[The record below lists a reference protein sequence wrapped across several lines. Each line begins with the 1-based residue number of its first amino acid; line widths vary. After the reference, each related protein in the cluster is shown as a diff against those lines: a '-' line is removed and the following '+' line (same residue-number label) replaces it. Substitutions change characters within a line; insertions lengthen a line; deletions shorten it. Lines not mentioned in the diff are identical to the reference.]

1 MDEFHCKR
9 TKISVYNIISFFS
22 SLERHSHEIP
32 VQLVCRHLL
41 QQRLQSA
48 SEEHLEAEVVLNDQG
63 GLQTT
68 IDDLDIVHLSKYTT
82 SSHYT
87 DTQKKLIFST
97 VPAPDRL
104 RGLSE
109 CLTSFQML

>member
-9 TKISVYNIISFFS
+9 TKISVYNIISFFG

-68 IDDLDIVHLSKYTT
+68 IDDLNIEHLLKYTT
-82 SSHYT
+82 GSHDT
-87 DTQKKLIFST
+87 DDAVT
-97 VPAPDRL
+97 APDRL
-104 RGLSE
+104 RSLSE